1 MMDGSVLTKKA
12 LELSVVEKVHLIDAL
27 WSSLDSSEQKEI
39 DRAWVQE
46 SQIRLNAYYAGD
58 LAATDGEDVLAT
70 VKASL
75 RVHDL

>member
-12 LELSVVEKVHLIDAL
+12 LELSVVEKVYLIDAL

-39 DRAWVQE
+39 DRDWVQE

-58 LAATDGEDVLAT
+58 LAATDGEDVLAA

-75 RVHDL
+75 KVHEL